1 MAKIENHQKGSRS
14 DLESISS
21 CIESRIL
28 QRLVKKRGGRDTGS
42 SMPLKSF
49 SFQRAVVNSSQ
60 YSIQSSKESK
70 WVERRSLGPFFF
82 QCCRPDWLRPGGG
95 VAEEDM
101 GKGGSVCFCH
111 QL

>member
-1 MAKIENHQKGSRS
+1 MSENYQKDSRS

-28 QRLVKKRGGRDTGS
+28 HRFVKKRGGKGTGS
-42 SMPLKSF
+42 SMPSKSL

-60 YSIQSSKESK
+60 YSVHCSKESK

-82 QCCRPDWLRPGGG
+82 QCRRPDRLRPDGG
-95 VAEEDM
+95 V
-101 GKGGSVCFCH
+101 GKESLIRKSNGSRTVESH
-111 QL
+111 L